1 MRKKNYTIMVVPD
14 ETTRVRRYQ
23 VPKLYVR
30 GLLFFFLICTA
41 GLAYLLT
48 DYVSVKKMV
57 SDVDRL
63 RLETRQQKKQ
73 LLTFAKS
80 IDDIQTEMSQLRH
93 FDTKLRVM
101 ANLDSVV
108 YPEQIMGVGGENP
121 KPFNPMEAE
130 LNFQDQALIDGMTN
144 ELSRIKS
151 ETDIQERSFQELV
164 EYLEDQKSL
173 LASTPSIWPVRGWR
187 TSGFGYRTS
196 PFTGRREMHEGI
208 DVATRTGT
216 PVIAPADGVVIFAG
230 RQGGYGNLAV
240 IDHGYGIV
248 TKFGH
253 ASKLNVKIG
262 QKVKRGDIVAYV
274 GNTGRSTGPH
284 LHYEV
289 AINGVPVN
297 PMRYILN

>member
-1 MRKKNYTIMVVPD
+1 MVVPD

-23 VPKLYVR
+23 IPKLFVR
-30 GLLFFFLICTA
+30 GVLFFSLIVMA

-48 DYVSVKKMV
+48 DYYSVKKMV

-73 LLTFAKS
+73 LLTFAKD
-80 IDDIQTEMSQLRH
+80 IDDIRTEMNRLRH

-108 YPEQIMGVGGENP
+108 YPEQIMGIGGENP
-121 KPFNPMEAE
+121 EPFNPMDSEVT
-130 LNFQDQALIDGMTN
+130 FQDQALLKGMTN
-144 ELSRIKS
+144 ELSRVKA
-151 ETDIQERSFQELV
+151 EADIQERSFQELM

-173 LASTPSIWPVRGWR
+173 LASTPSIWPVRGWT

-196 PFTGRREMHEGI
+196 PFTGRREMHRGV

-216 PVIAPADGVVIFAG
+216 PIIAPADGVVVFAG
-230 RQGGYGNLAV
+230 REGGFGNLV
-240 IDHGYGIV
+240 VLDHGYGIA
-248 TKFGH
+248 TRYGH
-253 ASKLNVKIG
+253 CSKLNVKIG
-262 QKVKRGDIVAYV
+262 QKVKRGDVVGFV

-289 AINGVPVN
+289 AVNGVAVN

>member
-1 MRKKNYTIMVVPD
+1 VTKKKYTIMVVPD

-23 VPKLYVR
+23 IPKLFVR
-30 GLLFFFLICTA
+30 GVLFFSLIVMA

-48 DYVSVKKMV
+48 DYYSVKKMV

-73 LLTFAKS
+73 LLTFAKD
-80 IDDIQTEMSQLRH
+80 IDDIRTEMNRLRH

-108 YPEQIMGVGGENP
+108 YPEQIMGIGGENP
-121 KPFNPMEAE
+121 EPFNPMDSEVT
-130 LNFQDQALIDGMTN
+130 FQDQALLKGMTN
-144 ELSRIKS
+144 ELSRVKA
-151 ETDIQERSFQELV
+151 EADIQERSFQELM

-173 LASTPSIWPVRGWR
+173 LASTPSIWPVRGWT

-196 PFTGRREMHEGI
+196 PFTGRREMHRGV

-216 PVIAPADGVVIFAG
+216 PIIAPADGVVVFAG
-230 RQGGYGNLAV
+230 REGGFGNLV
-240 IDHGYGIV
+240 VLDHGYGIA
-248 TKFGH
+248 TRYGH
-253 ASKLNVKIG
+253 CSKLNVKIG
-262 QKVKRGDIVAYV
+262 QKVKRGDVVGFV

-289 AINGVPVN
+289 AVNGVAVN

>member
-1 MRKKNYTIMVVPD
+1 MTKKKYTIMVVPD

-23 VPKLYVR
+23 VPKLFVR
-30 GLLFFFLICTA
+30 GVLFFSLIVMA

-48 DYVSVKKMV
+48 DYYSVKKMV

-73 LLTFAKS
+73 LLTFAKD
-80 IDDIQTEMSQLRH
+80 IDDIRTEMNRLRH

-108 YPEQIMGVGGENP
+108 YPEQIMGIGGENP
-121 KPFNPMEAE
+121 EPFNPMDSEVT
-130 LNFQDQALIDGMTN
+130 FQDQALLKGMTD
-144 ELSRIKS
+144 ELSRVKA
-151 ETDIQERSFQELV
+151 EADIQERSFQELM

-173 LASTPSIWPVRGWR
+173 LASTPSIWPVRGWT

-196 PFTGRREMHEGI
+196 PFTGRREMHRGV

-216 PVIAPADGVVIFAG
+216 PIIAPADGVVVFAG
-230 RQGGYGNLAV
+230 REGGFGNLV
-240 IDHGYGIV
+240 VLDHGYGIA
-248 TKFGH
+248 TRYGH
-253 ASKLNVKIG
+253 CSKLNVKIG
-262 QKVKRGDIVAYV
+262 QKVKRGDVVGFV

-289 AINGVPVN
+289 AVNGVAVN